1 MGARGTYI
9 DVVLNKTCSTSA
21 FVDSGCLCLATVSP
35 RTATRAHAAI
45 LPICPRPIA
54 QVVDDRNP
62 PVIDQVAVFDLGLG
76 GLDEK
81 LYAYIVP
88 GQSEDLILGQGWIAK
103 HDASLRPAQ
112 NEVFIRLPT
121 PLRLTTTTADPN
133 VLPVSAR
140 AIRAFQLSARRS
152 PNVRIFSA
160 TLHDI
165 EKALKAKIYTDPRA
179 NCPEWLLP
187 VIDAFDRKKA
197 SELPPNRPGI
207 DTEIR
212 LKPGLSPPS
221 CPLYSMSREE
231 LLLLRKTLYDLLDA
245 GFIRASSAEG
255 GAPVIFVKKPGG
267 GLRFCVDYRALNSVT
282 EKDGYPLPLINDT
295 LRDIAAAKYVSK
307 VDVISAFHRLRL
319 KEGSEAYTAFR
330 THLGAYEWLVTPFGL
345 TGAPAA
351 FQRFINHVL
360 SRWLGISCSAY
371 LDDVVIY
378 SSDSRKEHRD
388 LVRQIIRALGDAG
401 LQLDWDKSEFESPSI
416 KYLGFI
422 VEPGSGIR
430 ADPDKVKAIQEW
442 EAPTSVRGVRSFL
455 GFANFYRCFVSEY
468 STIAAPLTRLT
479 KKDQPFKW
487 EDEQLRSFE
496 ALKKALVSAPLL
508 ATFDPDLPTIVEADA
523 SGWALG
529 GSLRQQGADS
539 LWRPVAYFS
548 RKLSPAEV
556 NYPIHDKEMLAI
568 HSCLRAWRSYLAGI
582 PFEVHTDHQNLLYFQ
597 KQRTLSERQRRWA
610 HELSEFDFRLI
621 HRPGVTQ
628 VTSDALSRRDQDLPQ
643 DLSDKRLQSRVH
655 QVLRPDG
662 PDFVIAAAVWAKEPD
677 KDPEGT
683 LTLDHAALD
692 APFAD
697 PELQTLWHSALT
709 HNERYWQARQAVQE
723 QARSFPNEW
732 GLPWQ
737 ISECTLDS
745 ATRLLWRDRLWIP
758 YYEPLRTRIIQQVH
772 DSTLTGHPGGS
783 ATRDLVSRSYAWPG
797 LSDDVRRFVGNC
809 DTCGKSKIW
818 RDQKRGLLKPLPVPD
833 RAWQELAMDFIVGL
847 PESEGCTTILGIT
860 DRLSK
865 SKILI
870 PMQSYTAPDVARA
883 FITHVFAHH
892 GLPRAI
898 TSDRGPQFTGL
909 FWTEVCRQLSITRRL
924 STAFHP
930 ETDGAQERS
939 NQEIETYLRAFT
951 AFLQD
956 DWAALLPQAQV
967 ALNNRTATATGLSPF
982 FFTHGYNIDPLDMTT
997 DHEPGST
1004 VSPATAGHNWLA
1016 KHRDATAFAQASMAF
1031 ALETQERH
1039 ANRGRQAA
1047 EAFKVGD
1054 RVYLRLRNVRTIRP
1068 SKTLDW
1074 LALPYRVIQVV
1085 GTHAVKL
1092 DTPTGIHPVFHVS
1105 LVRRARDD
1113 PLPSQVLANPEPP
1126 AIAPEEASGDL
1137 VAGEYL
1143 VDEILQHKVVDK
1155 RHKVL
1160 VQWTGWAE
1168 PTWEPLSHV
1177 KDTAALERYEQTHE
1191 CPWKLPV
1198 VPRRRGRRRRL

>member
-1 MGARGTYI
+1 M
-9 DVVLNKTCSTSA
+9 
-21 FVDSGCLCLATVSP
+21 
-35 RTATRAHAAI
+35 
-45 LPICPRPIA
+45 
-54 QVVDDRNP
+54 
-62 PVIDQVAVFDLGLG
+62 
-76 GLDEK
+76 
-81 LYAYIVP
+81 
-88 GQSEDLILGQGWIAK
+88 
-103 HDASLRPAQ
+103 
-112 NEVFIRLPT
+112 

-140 AIRAFQLSARRS
+140 AIRAFHLRARRS

-179 NCPEWLLP
+179 NCPEWPLP

-330 THLGAYEWLVTPFGL
+330 THLSAYEWLVTPFGL
-345 TGAPAA
+345 TVAPAA

-378 SSDSRKEHRD
+378 SSDSREHHRD

-455 GFANFYRCFVSEY
+455 GFANFYRCFVPEY

-529 GSLRQQGADS
+529 GSLRQQGTDS
-539 LWRPVAYFS
+539 LWRPAAYFS

-556 NYPIHDKEMLAI
+556 DYPIHDKEMLAI

-597 KQRTLSERQRRWA
+597 KQRIMSERQRRWA
-610 HELSEFDFRLI
+610 VPST
-621 HRPGVTQ
+621 PPPVSSGVT
-628 VTSDALSRRDQDLPQ
+628 ACGSRTMSP
-643 DLSDKRLQSRVH
+643 S
-655 QVLRPDG
+655 
-662 PDFVIAAAVWAKEPD
+662 
-677 KDPEGT
+677 
-683 LTLDHAALD
+683 
-692 APFAD
+692 AP
-697 PELQTLWHSALT
+697 
-709 HNERYWQARQAVQE
+709 V
-723 QARSFPNEW
+723 SFN
-732 GLPWQ
+732 
-737 ISECTLDS
+737 
-745 ATRLLWRDRLWIP
+745 
-758 YYEPLRTRIIQQVH
+758 
-772 DSTLTGHPGGS
+772 
-783 ATRDLVSRSYAWPG
+783 
-797 LSDDVRRFVGNC
+797 
-809 DTCGKSKIW
+809 
-818 RDQKRGLLKPLPVPD
+818 
-833 RAWQELAMDFIVGL
+833 RAWQELAIDFIVGL
-847 PESEGCTTILGIT
+847 PESEGCTNIFGVT

-967 ALNNRTATATGLSPF
+967 ALNNRTAIATGLSPF
-982 FFTHGYNIDPLDMTT
+982 FFTHGYNIDPLDLTT

-1016 KHRDATAFAQASMAF
+1016 KHRDATAFAKASMAV
-1031 ALETQERH
+1031 ALETQQQH
-1039 ANRGRQAA
+1039 VNRGRQAA
-1047 EAFKVGD
+1047 V
-1054 RVYLRLRNVRTIRP
+1054 
-1068 SKTLDW
+1068 SKTDSLCSRLLSN
-1074 LALPYRVIQVV
+1074 LA
-1085 GTHAVKL
+1085 
-1092 DTPTGIHPVFHVS
+1092 GIS
-1105 LVRRARDD
+1105 AS
-1113 PLPSQVLANPEPP
+1113 PLGINPSAETLA
-1126 AIAPEEASGDL
+1126 GL
-1137 VAGEYL
+1137 
-1143 VDEILQHKVVDK
+1143 
-1155 RHKVL
+1155 
-1160 VQWTGWAE
+1160 
-1168 PTWEPLSHV
+1168 
-1177 KDTAALERYEQTHE
+1177 
-1191 CPWKLPV
+1191 
-1198 VPRRRGRRRRL
+1198 

>member
-140 AIRAFQLSARRS
+140 AIRAFQLRARRS

-378 SSDSRKEHRD
+378 SSDSRTEHRN
-388 LVRQIIRALGDAG
+388 LVCQIIRALGDAG

-455 GFANFYRCFVSEY
+455 GFANFYRCFVPEY
-468 STIAAPLTRLT
+468 STVAAPLTLLT
-479 KKDQPFKW
+479 KKESLWCSGIAPG
-487 EDEQLRSFE
+487 
-496 ALKKALVSAPLL
+496 KAFQL
-508 ATFDPDLPTIVEADA
+508 ATE
-523 SGWALG
+523 
-529 GSLRQQGADS
+529 
-539 LWRPVAYFS
+539 
-548 RKLSPAEV
+548 
-556 NYPIHDKEMLAI
+556 
-568 HSCLRAWRSYLAGI
+568 
-582 PFEVHTDHQNLLYFQ
+582 
-597 KQRTLSERQRRWA
+597 
-610 HELSEFDFRLI
+610 
-621 HRPGVTQ
+621 
-628 VTSDALSRRDQDLPQ
+628 
-643 DLSDKRLQSRVH
+643 
-655 QVLRPDG
+655 
-662 PDFVIAAAVWAKEPD
+662 
-677 KDPEGT
+677 
-683 LTLDHAALD
+683 
-692 APFAD
+692 
-697 PELQTLWHSALT
+697 
-709 HNERYWQARQAVQE
+709 
-723 QARSFPNEW
+723 
-732 GLPWQ
+732 
-737 ISECTLDS
+737 
-745 ATRLLWRDRLWIP
+745 
-758 YYEPLRTRIIQQVH
+758 
-772 DSTLTGHPGGS
+772 
-783 ATRDLVSRSYAWPG
+783 
-797 LSDDVRRFVGNC
+797 
-809 DTCGKSKIW
+809 KS
-818 RDQKRGLLKPLPVPD
+818 
-833 RAWQELAMDFIVGL
+833 
-847 PESEGCTTILGIT
+847 
-860 DRLSK
+860 
-865 SKILI
+865 
-870 PMQSYTAPDVARA
+870 
-883 FITHVFAHH
+883 
-892 GLPRAI
+892 
-898 TSDRGPQFTGL
+898 
-909 FWTEVCRQLSITRRL
+909 
-924 STAFHP
+924 
-930 ETDGAQERS
+930 
-939 NQEIETYLRAFT
+939 
-951 AFLQD
+951 
-956 DWAALLPQAQV
+956 
-967 ALNNRTATATGLSPF
+967 
-982 FFTHGYNIDPLDMTT
+982 
-997 DHEPGST
+997 
-1004 VSPATAGHNWLA
+1004 
-1016 KHRDATAFAQASMAF
+1016 
-1031 ALETQERH
+1031 
-1039 ANRGRQAA
+1039 
-1047 EAFKVGD
+1047 
-1054 RVYLRLRNVRTIRP
+1054 
-1068 SKTLDW
+1068 
-1074 LALPYRVIQVV
+1074 
-1085 GTHAVKL
+1085 
-1092 DTPTGIHPVFHVS
+1092 
-1105 LVRRARDD
+1105 
-1113 PLPSQVLANPEPP
+1113 
-1126 AIAPEEASGDL
+1126 
-1137 VAGEYL
+1137 
-1143 VDEILQHKVVDK
+1143 
-1155 RHKVL
+1155 
-1160 VQWTGWAE
+1160 
-1168 PTWEPLSHV
+1168 
-1177 KDTAALERYEQTHE
+1177 
-1191 CPWKLPV
+1191 
-1198 VPRRRGRRRRL
+1198 